1 MVLATT
7 FFAVNVICAEAES
20 AGVDATFSESQAAVA
35 PPVRLG
41 KRTTS
46 DGIGRFIALLAN
58 AEYSSTNLKIVVLR
72 MSGTNGAPVAAPV
85 LPIARDSTPCS
96 MHQLRAS
103 AEPSPLRM

>member
-7 FFAVNVICAEAES
+7 FFAVKVICVEAES
-20 AGVDATFSESQAAVA
+20 AGVDAAFSESQAAVA
-35 PPVRLG
+35 PPVRFG
-41 KRTTS
+41 KSTTS
-46 DGIGRFIALLAN
+46 DGIGKFIALLAN
-58 AEYSSTNLKIVVLR
+58 AEYWSTSRRMVVLR
-72 MSGTNGAPVAAPV
+72 MSGTKGAPVAAPV